1 MIAGDQSEKDKHLK
15 LRNTRKAMVAGI
27 AIAAAFTMTA
37 CGSDDGGDAP
47 ATTTAA
53 ASSASAAPDASGDY
67 PPVPT
72 AEELN
77 AELLRGLDP
86 AVPVEEKAEL
96 IQGAEA
102 DPDLINQVAAAA
114 VQNGATIELTSVDDL
129 GDGTLNAGATLTING
144 QANPGNFTFVA
155 EDGKW
160 KLSKENAC
168 SFVQLAQLTSP
179 ACA

>member
-1 MIAGDQSEKDKHLK
+1 MK
-15 LRNTRKAMVAGI
+15 LRNTRRALVAGV
-27 AIAAAFTMTA
+27 AIAATLTMTA
-37 CGSDDGGDAP
+37 CSSGDDEGGND
-47 ATTTAA
+47 ATT
-53 ASSASAAPDASGDY
+53 SASVASTTATTEAQSDY

-77 AELLRGLDP
+77 QELARGLDP
-86 AVPVEEKAEL
+86 AVPVEEKAQL

-102 DPDLINQVAAAA
+102 DPELINQVAAAA
-114 VQNGATIELTSVDDL
+114 VQNGAEIVITSVDDL
-129 GDGTLNAGATLTING
+129 GDGTLNAGATLTIGG

-155 EDGKW
+155 EDGVW

>member
-1 MIAGDQSEKDKHLK
+1 
-15 LRNTRKAMVAGI
+15 MVAGV
-27 AIAAAFTMTA
+27 AIAAALTMTA
-37 CGSDDGGDAP
+37 CSSDEGGGNET
-47 ATTTAA
+47 TTTAA
-53 ASSASAAPDASGDY
+53 SATTSASAAPEANSDY

-77 AELLRGLDP
+77 ERLARGLDP
-86 AVPVEEKAEL
+86 AVPVEEKAQL

-102 DPDLINQVAAAA
+102 DPELINQVAAAA
-114 VQNGATIELTSVDDL
+114 VQNGAQIVITSVDDL
-129 GDGTLNAGATLTING
+129 GDGTLNAGATLTIGG

-155 EDGKW
+155 EDGVW

>member
-1 MIAGDQSEKDKHLK
+1 MK
-15 LRNTRKAMVAGI
+15 LRNTRKAMVAGV
-27 AIAAAFTMTA
+27 AIAAALSLSA
-37 CGSDDGGDAP
+37 CGSDESSDKET
-47 ATTTAA
+47 TTTAT
-53 ASSASAAPDASGDY
+53 STTSVSAAPEASGDY

-77 AELLRGLDP
+77 TELLRGLDP
-86 AVPVEEKAEL
+86 AVPVEEKAQL

-114 VQNGATIELTSVDDL
+114 VQNGAQIAITSVDDL

-144 QANPGNFTFVA
+144 QANPGSFTFVA